1 MAARVAASV
10 VWLTAGGLPL
20 ATRVSDL
27 SAVLADWAVTLLGFA
42 AALDSGFLIGTGAFD
57 YTTTCLFRIKFLAVQ
72 FVWNLRLRTC
82 RHKFDNTTTYL
93 HPVRPIDVNRT
104 PPLSAKFYC
113 IRTRAWGQETMTRL
127 DSKQKV
133 R

>member
-10 VWLTAGGLPL
+10 VWLTTGGLPL

-27 SAVLADWAVTLLGFA
+27 SAVLADWAGTLLGFS

-72 FVWNLRLRTC
+72 FVLEPTSSNLPTIQIRQYYDLLTPGRDD
-82 RHKFDNTTTYL
+82 RPEL
-93 HPVRPIDVNRT
+93 HRC
-104 PPLSAKFYC
+104 SAKFYC
-113 IRTRAWGQETMTRL
+113 IGH
-127 DSKQKV
+127 V
-133 R
+133 RGGKKP